1 MALRRASKPPPMP
14 NRIPCSAERLDLL
27 LPQMIQAISE
37 AGAFH
42 LARQY
47 MTEKRVRILEANDS
61 QISSSV
67 IGNAGLYEQQ
77 INLKDGHLISAC
89 SCSQPEEP
97 MCRHCIAALLEYH
110 RWATHQAASRS
121 SARKD
126 SPSRPQTNHARDPSP
141 LTLQSSIADIKL
153 SEILKFVEWLQPAM
167 KAIENEQPLPPP
179 PVIDAGEVSAWVLA
193 IKSLEDRR
201 RETEDVLATLE
212 AELRDRK
219 AYAGR
224 LTQQLQASM
233 EELKTAQTTTQGLER
248 EVSTYRDTL
257 KKLGELTNE
266 VAQYDEQIRTA
277 AREILEKGS
286 HFDKVATSFKE
297 VTEALQ
303 AAAKV
308 TP

>member
-1 MALRRASKPPPMP
+1 MP

-27 LPQMIQAISE
+27 VPQMIQAVSE
-37 AGAFH
+37 ASAFH

-47 MTEKRVRILEANDS
+47 MSEKRVRIIEASDS
-61 QISSSV
+61 QISSTV

-89 SCSQPEEP
+89 SCSVPEEP
-97 MCRHCIAALLEYH
+97 MCRHCIATLLEHH
-110 RWATHQAASRS
+110 RSATHQAASKSSVRKGSPPRS
-121 SARKD
+121 QTTSAKE
-126 SPSRPQTNHARDPSP
+126 PSS
-141 LTLQSSIADIKL
+141 LTLQSSLADIKL
-153 SEILKFVEWLQPAM
+153 SEVLKFVEWLQTAM
-167 KAIENEQPLPPP
+167 KAIEQEHPLPPSP
-179 PVIDAGEVSAWVLA
+179 AVDAGEVSAWILA

-219 AYAGR
+219 AYAAR

-233 EELKTAQTTTQGLER
+233 DELKTAQTTTRGLER

-257 KKLGELTNE
+257 TKLGELTKE
-266 VAQYDEQIRTA
+266 VAQYDEQIRMA

-297 VTEALQ
+297 VAEALQ
-303 AAAKV
+303 SAAKV
-308 TP
+308 THQP